1 MNDEKIQEQ
10 YKNKIQDRIN
20 NNLDINWKETKSI
33 TCDTAAEVLGFQ
45 RKNNKGQ
52 TIENNPIIELISRIQ
67 KEYRT
72 KIENSSSIEEVK
84 KFRNIKNEIRKNSQ
98 KENQDIAKI
107 IQNYKRSTA
116 MFKAVK
122 QIKNPT
128 VENNII
134 VHNDKEETIINKI
147 DKYNAVKNYLKN
159 KFWKEEN
166 ERIKAFDR
174 KQRPPNVPIS
184 KD

>member
-1 MNDEKIQEQ
+1 
-10 YKNKIQDRIN
+10 
-20 NNLDINWKETKSI
+20 
-33 TCDTAAEVLGFQ
+33 
-45 RKNNKGQ
+45 
-52 TIENNPIIELISRIQ
+52 
-67 KEYRT
+67 
-72 KIENSSSIEEVK
+72 
-84 KFRNIKNEIRKNSQ
+84 
-98 KENQDIAKI
+98 
-107 IQNYKRSTA
+107 

-122 QIKNPT
+122 QIKNPS

-159 KFWKEEN
+159 KFWKEVN

>member
-1 MNDEKIQEQ
+1 
-10 YKNKIQDRIN
+10 
-20 NNLDINWKETKSI
+20 
-33 TCDTAAEVLGFQ
+33 
-45 RKNNKGQ
+45 
-52 TIENNPIIELISRIQ
+52 
-67 KEYRT
+67 
-72 KIENSSSIEEVK
+72 
-84 KFRNIKNEIRKNSQ
+84 
-98 KENQDIAKI
+98 
-107 IQNYKRSTA
+107 

-159 KFWKEEN
+159 KFWKEVN

>member
-1 MNDEKIQEQ
+1 
-10 YKNKIQDRIN
+10 
-20 NNLDINWKETKSI
+20 
-33 TCDTAAEVLGFQ
+33 
-45 RKNNKGQ
+45 
-52 TIENNPIIELISRIQ
+52 
-67 KEYRT
+67 
-72 KIENSSSIEEVK
+72 
-84 KFRNIKNEIRKNSQ
+84 
-98 KENQDIAKI
+98 
-107 IQNYKRSTA
+107 

-166 ERIKAFDR
+166 ERTKAFDR

>member
-1 MNDEKIQEQ
+1 
-10 YKNKIQDRIN
+10 
-20 NNLDINWKETKSI
+20 
-33 TCDTAAEVLGFQ
+33 
-45 RKNNKGQ
+45 
-52 TIENNPIIELISRIQ
+52 
-67 KEYRT
+67 
-72 KIENSSSIEEVK
+72 
-84 KFRNIKNEIRKNSQ
+84 
-98 KENQDIAKI
+98 
-107 IQNYKRSTA
+107 

-122 QIKNPT
+122 QIKNPS

>member
-1 MNDEKIQEQ
+1 
-10 YKNKIQDRIN
+10 
-20 NNLDINWKETKSI
+20 
-33 TCDTAAEVLGFQ
+33 
-45 RKNNKGQ
+45 
-52 TIENNPIIELISRIQ
+52 
-67 KEYRT
+67 
-72 KIENSSSIEEVK
+72 
-84 KFRNIKNEIRKNSQ
+84 
-98 KENQDIAKI
+98 
-107 IQNYKRSTA
+107 

-166 ERIKAFDR
+166 ERIKACDR